1 MALSAF
7 DDKSRSP
14 DPDELRAALGPAG
27 TLWRQLLA
35 HATQRDPSVVQLWHF
50 SGPRYGWSLRLKQK
64 DRVVLHMTPC
74 RGHFL
79 AGVVLSEKTV
89 ASARAKGLPKSVL
102 AVIEA
107 APRYAEGR
115 GIRQKVSSA
124 PDLRIVTRL
133 LDLKL
138 SGAAASSGTR

>member
-1 MALSAF
+1 LALSAF
-7 DDKSRSP
+7 DDRSRSP

-35 HATQRDPSVVQLWHF
+35 HAAQRDPSVVQLWHF

-89 ASARAKGLPKSVL
+89 ASAPAKGLPKPIL

-115 GIRQKVSSA
+115 GIRRRS
-124 PDLRIVTRL
+124 PRPRI
-133 LDLKL
+133 
-138 SGAAASSGTR
+138 

>member
-1 MALSAF
+1 LALSVF

-14 DPDELRAALGPAG
+14 DPGQLRAALGTAAV
-27 TLWRQLLA
+27 LWRQLLA
-35 HATQRDPSVVQLWHF
+35 RAARQDPDVLPLWHYA
-50 SGPRYGWSLRLKQK
+50 GPKHGWSLRVKQK
-64 DRVVLHMTPC
+64 DRIILHMTPC
-74 RGHFL
+74 QGHFL
-79 AGVVLSEKTV
+79 AGIVLGEKTIAAAHANV
-89 ASARAKGLPKSVL
+89 LPKPVL

-133 LDLKL
+133 LDLKM
-138 SGAAASSGTR
+138 SGGAPGD